1 MLPYVVRYLLNKEY
15 KIFWLW
21 WVTIPWAKT
30 RANVVV
36 ALGVNSSLAIQANTD
51 DCSEYKIFLQLTYT
65 QPYNQSFDYCQRPS
79 EMWYYSELAADF
91 NRQMSTMP
99 SSDKEKC
106 NGKTCEITVSAGWK
120 LMTVPDVLILAALA
134 VTADTST
141 AVHLDIVKTWKRW
154 SAMIYCPQIMKSII
168 KNSHIAI
175 TWMLYFMKFSITR
188 FKIK

>member
-1 MLPYVVRYLLNKEY
+1 MLLTSSSVVYWAFTTVLIVFVAQSMQTDVMVTAKDMYIACTASRFPRLTDCFDNNFRCYLMWYGIYSMKDRKSFDYDGLLY
-15 KIFWLW
+15 HD
-21 WVTIPWAKT
+21 AKT

-106 NGKTCEITVSAGWK
+106 NGKTCEITVSAG
-120 LMTVPDVLILAALA
+120 
-134 VTADTST
+134 
-141 AVHLDIVKTWKRW
+141 
-154 SAMIYCPQIMKSII
+154 
-168 KNSHIAI
+168 
-175 TWMLYFMKFSITR
+175 
-188 FKIK
+188 